1 MTAISFRIT
10 RDVITARG
18 KDARSFLHS
27 QLSNDIAGLAVGSSR
42 YAFALEPTGKI
53 AAFLRVVCIA
63 DDHFM
68 LDVDAGCGE
77 SALARLNKFKIR
89 VACNFVLESK
99 EILALRGLSDAE
111 RTAALA
117 REGTVSAWREN
128 DGAVDGFSSGDR
140 DSTSTDGAAA
150 GDSAADSAGK
160 AADYHAERVRCAW
173 PIFRVDINADSLPAE
188 TGLTDA
194 CVSFTKGCYPGQ
206 ELVERMDSRGSTA
219 PRRLMRLPR
228 RPLSAA
234 ATTGPDSTA
243 TAATAGMPYQLADGT
258 VIGQCTSAAGDFALV
273 MVQRAHLGVAEQL
286 ARS

>member
-1 MTAISFRIT
+1 MTATSFRIT
-10 RDVITARG
+10 RDVIIARG

-89 VACNFVLESK
+89 VACDFVLESK
-99 EILALRGLSDAE
+99 ELLALRGLSDAE
-111 RTAALA
+111 RTAALVRKGA
-117 REGTVSAWREN
+117 VSAWRDN
-128 DGAVDGFSSGDR
+128 DGAVDVFPSGDG
-140 DSTSTDGAAA
+140 DSSSTDGLAA
-150 GDSAADSAGK
+150 GDS
-160 AADYHAERVRCAW
+160 AADYHAERVRCDW
-173 PIFRVDINADSLPAE
+173 PIFGIDINADSLPAE
-188 TGLTDA
+188 TGLTDV

-234 ATTGPDSTA
+234 GATGPDSTA
-243 TAATAGMPYQLADGT
+243 TAATGGTPYQLADGT